1 MTQREPD
8 MEGFES
14 FLAMKQ
20 RQASTQQPIGDRTEV
35 ARVGDRFGLSS
46 EAVRNEL
53 AKRGWHREESPHGL
67 IFWYPKGR
75 EPDRKRR
82 LT

>member
-20 RQASTQQPIGDRTEV
+20 RQASTQQPIGDQTEV
-35 ARVGDRFGLSS
+35 GKSGRQ
-46 EAVRNEL
+46 VRPVE
-53 AKRGWHREESPHGL
+53 
-67 IFWYPKGR
+67 
-75 EPDRKRR
+75 
-82 LT
+82 